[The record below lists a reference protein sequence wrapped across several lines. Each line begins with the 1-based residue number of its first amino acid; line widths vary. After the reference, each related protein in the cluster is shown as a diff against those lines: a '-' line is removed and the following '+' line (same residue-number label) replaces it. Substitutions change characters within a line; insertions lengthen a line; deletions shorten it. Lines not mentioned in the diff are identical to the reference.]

1 MKQAVIYLTNEQLTD
16 DQTSLLKIEPNFVST
31 NKKIL
36 FMDINSTTALD
47 LENWNKGTD
56 TDPLRQKLSE
66 ILSKNLN

>member
-56 TDPLRQKLSE
+56 TEPLRQKLSE

>member
-16 DQTSLLKIEPNFVST
+16 DQTSLLKVEPNFVST

-36 FMDINSTTALD
+36 FMDINSATALD
-47 LENWNKGTD
+47 LENWNKWTD
-56 TDPLRQKLSE
+56 TESLPQKLSE

>member
-16 DQTSLLKIEPNFVST
+16 DQTSLLKIERNFVSI

-56 TDPLRQKLSE
+56 TEPLRQKLSE

>member
-16 DQTSLLKIEPNFVST
+16 DQTSLLKIERNFVST

-56 TDPLRQKLSE
+56 TEPLRQKLSE

>member
-1 MKQAVIYLTNEQLTD
+1 MKQAVIYLTNEQLTG

-56 TDPLRQKLSE
+56 TEPLRQKLSE

>member
-56 TDPLRQKLSE
+56 TEPLRQKLSE
-66 ILSKNLN
+66 ISSKNLN

>member
-16 DQTSLLKIEPNFVST
+16 DQTSLLKTEPNFVST

-36 FMDINSTTALD
+36 FMDINSATALD

-56 TDPLRQKLSE
+56 TESLRQKLSE
-66 ILSKNLN
+66 ILGKNLN